1 MLGLGN
7 YTSTGNR
14 LGAVSQIHLSV
25 ARNPRPFFARRW
37 RSVELTYAGV

>member
-14 LGAVSQIHLSV
+14 LGAVSHLHLSV
-25 ARNPRPFFARRW
+25 ARNPQPLSRAADN
-37 RSVELTYAGV
+37 L